1 MVRPNATFIVD
12 FTFRMAEKPRYK
24 TSQSKVLLNM
34 KKFAL
39 LMMLLVVVMGVSFG
53 CSKDPG
59 VGAPATPEEVQN
71 DPAVNEPGGV

>member
-1 MVRPNATFIVD
+1 
-12 FTFRMAEKPRYK
+12 MAEKPRCK

-34 KKFAL
+34 KKSAL
-39 LMMLLVVVMGVSFG
+39 LMMLMVVVMSISVG

-59 VGAPATPEEVQN
+59 VGVPATPEEIQN